1 MPFKRLLL
9 IFILCTQ
16 SSAQI
21 TQSVDDKKKP
31 LWELGAALVGAVVP
45 AYPGSEET
53 NTFFIPIPFPTF
65 FYRGDVLRADEEGGM
80 RSRLLKSDTYEVNL
94 SVGGSLPADSEDVAI
109 RQGMPDLNTIIEL
122 GPGLL
127 ATLWKYRGEAGNYKL
142 GLNIPL
148 RVATTVDFWEA
159 EEQGL
164 VFNPLLYLITER
176 VFGNKLI
183 TFTGL
188 STVVASQKFHRYF
201 YQVDAPFVRTDR
213 PQYGSQS
220 GYLSTTFSQGFSGK
234 ITDEVIGFVGAS
246 YTSLHGNA
254 NRNSPLFK
262 EKDNFSVALG
272 LVWWF
277 YESQE
282 RAAF

>member
-1 MPFKRLLL
+1 MPLKRLLL
-9 IFILCTQ
+9 ISILCLQ
-16 SSAQI
+16 AQAQI
-21 TQSVDDKKKP
+21 TQSVDDTKKP
-31 LWELGAALVGAVVP
+31 LYEFGAALVGAIVP
-45 AYPGSEET
+45 AYPGSEDT

-80 RSRLLKSDTYEVNL
+80 RSRLLKSENYEINL
-94 SVGGSLPADSEDVAI
+94 SVGGSLPADSEDVAA
-109 RQGMPDLNTIIEL
+109 RAGMPDLKTIIEV

-127 ATLWKYRGEAGNYKL
+127 ATLWKHRGDDGNYKL
-142 GLNIPL
+142 GLNVPL
-148 RVATTVDFWEA
+148 RLATTIDFWEV

-164 VFNPLLYLITER
+164 VFNPLIYLITER
-176 VFGNKLI
+176 VFADKLI

-201 YQVDAPFVRTDR
+201 YQVDPLFVTNQRNL
-213 PQYGSQS
+213 YGAKS

-234 ITDEVIGFVGAS
+234 ISDELIGFVGAS

-254 NRNSPLFK
+254 NRKSPLFK
-262 EKDNFSVALG
+262 EKDNFSVAVG

-277 YESQE
+277 YESDA